1 MQTGAGNRT
10 EPRTGRQ
17 GRCGFEFNSTH
28 GASVLMATYAVG
40 DIQGCYTE
48 FVDLLSAVSF
58 DPARDRLWLL
68 GDLVNRGPD
77 SLKVMELVMSL
88 DGRTI
93 TVLGNHDLHFLAIH
107 YGGHSPVASDT
118 FHDLLAAPDVDGV
131 ADWLRGQRFFHAD
144 ASLGYAMAHAGIPP
158 GWSMQQAEACSR
170 ELMTVL
176 RGKDYVTY
184 FREMYGNIPDRL
196 SEGLAGMDRWRILT
210 NCFTRMR
217 LIDREGRLNFTH
229 KGALAEAP
237 AGWFPWY
244 ELITD
249 ELEDLRLLFGHWA
262 ALEGG
267 TGRADI
273 VALDT
278 GCVWGR
284 DLTALCLET
293 GEVTSVPAAV
303 PRDAAN
309 APQSRGRIPEPGSG

>member
-1 MQTGAGNRT
+1 
-10 EPRTGRQ
+10 
-17 GRCGFEFNSTH
+17 
-28 GASVLMATYAVG
+28 MATYAVG
-40 DIQGCYTE
+40 DVQGCYTE

-158 GWSMQQAEACSR
+158 GWSMQQAEARSR
-170 ELMTVL
+170 ELMAVL

-229 KGALAEAP
+229 KGAPAEAP

-244 ELITD
+244 EPITD

-293 GEVTSVPAAV
+293 AEVTSVPAAV

-309 APQSRGRIPEPGSG
+309 APPSRAANSAAR